1 MPALSE
7 LPPSAHLVLRP
18 IHPPLAPDAAAAL
31 VQAIDKLFAQFT
43 REDRISTHA
52 VEVLADGAVLA
63 VAFVD
68 DSPLSGCSH
77 DKLGQIL
84 AAHEARTG
92 SKLLDAPPIM
102 VKVDGRP
109 TCVDRLGL
117 KALIAAG
124 QVDANTIHWDLR
136 ADSVGAWQELGR
148 RPARETWLAP
158 LIERFLVA
166 RASRP

>member
-7 LPPSAHLVLRP
+7 LPPTARLVLRP
-18 IHPPLAPDAAAAL
+18 IHPPLTHDAAVVL

-52 VEVLADGAVLA
+52 AEVLADGAVLA

-77 DKLGQIL
+77 DKLAQVL
-84 AAHEARTG
+84 TAHETRTG

-102 VKVDGRP
+102 IEVDGRP
-109 TCVDRLGL
+109 TCVDRIGL
-117 KALIAAG
+117 RALIAAG
-124 QVDANTIHWDLR
+124 RVDANTMHWDLR
-136 ADSVGAWQELGR
+136 ADTVGAWRDSGR

-158 LIERFLVA
+158 LIERFLA
-166 RASRP
+166 AGKEA

>member
-7 LPPSAHLVLRP
+7 LPSSAHLALRP
-18 IHPPLAPDAAAAL
+18 IHPPLLPEAAAAL
-31 VQAIDKLFAQFT
+31 VQAIDKLFSQFI

-52 VEVLADGAVLA
+52 VEVLANGAVLA

-68 DSPLSGCSH
+68 DTPLSGCSH
-77 DKLGQIL
+77 DKLGQVL

-102 VKVDGRP
+102 IEVDGHP

-117 KALIAAG
+117 KALVVANR
-124 QVDANTIHWDLR
+124 VDANSIHWDLR
-136 ADSVGAWQELGR
+136 SDTVGAWHQQGR
-148 RPARETWLAP
+148 RPARDTWLAP
-158 LIERFLVA
+158 LIA
-166 RASRP
+166 RAQTSVTGG